1 MQISSAIP
9 TEHIITVSRHLLI
22 TLLNLLGSHDPVVAV
37 EYLSVRYKTCA
48 SLKLQYIYILYL
60 TDKYSIYIYCIYLC
74 INGTFK
80 HTVCNALSWHH
91 TEDVSA
97 V

>member
-1 MQISSAIP
+1 METQNIFLCQIKKGSAILIVFGKYMQISSAIP

-48 SLKLQYIYILYL
+48 SLKLQYIYL
-60 TDKYSIYIYCIYLC
+60 
-74 INGTFK
+74 
-80 HTVCNALSWHH
+80 
-91 TEDVSA
+91 VSN
-97 V
+97 